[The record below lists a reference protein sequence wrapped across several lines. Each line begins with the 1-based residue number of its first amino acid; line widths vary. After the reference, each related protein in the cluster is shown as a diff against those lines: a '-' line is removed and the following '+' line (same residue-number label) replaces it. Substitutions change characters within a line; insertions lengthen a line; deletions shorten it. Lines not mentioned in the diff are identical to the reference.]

1 MQNVVIKFQNP
12 FNEFEESIVY
22 INNEQTIQSFIAIN
36 WEQLNTDIYEKHD
49 DVIHD
54 YYFFEV
60 SYTDFANHKNILNIG
75 GAYTHGENLE
85 LNGVQF
91 DVRYTRPIEKTSKG
105 FFGLGASKTKTVS
118 NEVWMDECNKPFVV
132 KCLKAF
138 LNQDTL
144 FLETE
149 IINSGL
155 SRF

>member
-12 FNEFEESIVY
+12 FNEFEQSIIY
-22 INNEQTIQSFIAIN
+22 SNKEQALKAFLDVN
-36 WEQLNTDIYEKHD
+36 WEQLNIDIYEKHD
-49 DVIHD
+49 DVMHD
-54 YYFFEV
+54 YYFFEL
-60 SYTDFANHKNILNIG
+60 SYTDFSNQKNILNIG

-105 FFGLGASKTKTVS
+105 FFGLGESTTKTVS
-118 NEVWMDECNKPFVV
+118 SEIWMEECNKPFVV

-138 LNQDTL
+138 LGQDAL

-149 IINSGL
+149 IINNGVS
-155 SRF
+155 SF

>member
-1 MQNVVIKFQNP
+1 MQNVLIKFQNP
-12 FNEFEESIVY
+12 FNEFEESIIY
-22 INNEQTIQSFIAIN
+22 RNEEQTVQSFLDIN
-36 WEQLNTDIYEKHD
+36 WEQLNIDIYERHD

-60 SYTDFANHKNILNIG
+60 SYTDFSNQQNILNIG

-105 FFGLGASKTKTVS
+105 FLGLGTSKTKTVS
-118 NEVWMDECNKPFVV
+118 SEIWMEECSKPFVV

-138 LNQDTL
+138 LDQDNA

-149 IINSGL
+149 IINNGAS
-155 SRF
+155 SF